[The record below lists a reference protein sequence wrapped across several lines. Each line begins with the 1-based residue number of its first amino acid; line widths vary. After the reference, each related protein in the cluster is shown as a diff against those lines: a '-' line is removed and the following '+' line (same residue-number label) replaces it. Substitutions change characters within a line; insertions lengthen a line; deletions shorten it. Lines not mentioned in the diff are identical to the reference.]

1 MAPAVTAKTLNLQN
15 GFLNQLRLQKVEA
28 TIYMVDNPENTVKGR
43 VVGFDNYVVI
53 VEVSQGVQ
61 QLIFKHAI
69 ATIVPSHPL
78 RNSFSVD

>member
-28 TIYMVDNPENTVKGR
+28 TIYMVGNPENTVKGR

>member
-28 TIYMVDNPENTVKGR
+28 TINMVGDNAKVTGR

-78 RNSFSVD
+78 KNSFSVD

>member
-1 MAPAVTAKTLNLQN
+1 MPAVTSKTLNLQN

-28 TIYMVDNPENTVKGR
+28 TIVMVGGGGQVKGR

-53 VEVSQGVQ
+53 LEQTGGVQ

-69 ATIVPSHPL
+69 SSITPSQAL
-78 RNSFSVD
+78 KNQFSAG

>member
-28 TIYMVDNPENTVKGR
+28 TIHMVGPGSTVTGR

-53 VEVSQGVQ
+53 VEVTQGVQ

-69 ATIVPSHPL
+69 ATIVPSSPL